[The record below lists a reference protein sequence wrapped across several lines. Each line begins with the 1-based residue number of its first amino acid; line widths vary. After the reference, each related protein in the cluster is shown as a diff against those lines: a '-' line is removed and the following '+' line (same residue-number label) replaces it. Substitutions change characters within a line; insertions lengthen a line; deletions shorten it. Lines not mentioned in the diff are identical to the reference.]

1 MDRKRQKTDRQ
12 WTEHGQKTDGK
23 WIEHGQ
29 KMDGKRSDNGRET
42 VRKWTKNGQKGHS
55 CVDFAGTWATVQTLI
70 NHFSN
75 QSH

>member
-29 KMDGKRSDNGRET
+29 IMDGKRSE
-42 VRKWTKNGQKGHS
+42 NGQKGHS